1 MLLRA
6 SGTVVMAAALLAGG
20 CGGSSTQGLRVVTPQ
35 DLVDLERGERAR
47 EALTG
52 PQPADANGEVDGET
66 PGVIQEV
73 IDPLGDD
80 DPGSDIGAIPP
91 APGAEGEPRRGSEGG
106 SDSGDAPAASPPAEG
121 TGPVPATGRRAV
133 AARTAEQMVPWNNP
147 VTSREWLVDGL
158 VGQINGRPIFADA
171 FLDPIA
177 DRLGQASNETNNRNE
192 ARQFIIMIVSERF
205 EQWVNNELIIA
216 EAESLLTPEQK
227 QGLFAFLRDF
237 QEGEVLRRGGTRSA
251 AEESLFEDFGY
262 NIEEYMAITRN
273 EVLAADLLRRRVQP
287 RAIVT
292 WRDMEREFARRSEL
306 YAPGATI
313 EIGRIALLTTRDAEK
328 IQRVTSAFEQGRDFS
343 EVAIEMEIV
352 EEGRWREFVLGEEG
366 IDALSE
372 VLVDEVVE
380 QLRELPAGKATTPIV
395 QGSSTV
401 WFSVLQIERPEARNI
416 FDRDVQIELR
426 AELQALRDAEERTRY
441 ITNLRRRWIA
451 ENIEDM
457 RVRLIDIAL
466 RRYLR

>member
-1 MLLRA
+1 ML
-6 SGTVVMAAALLAGG
+6 SAALWLTA
-20 CGGSSTQGLRVVTPQ
+20 CGGSSTQGLRIVTPE
-35 DLVDLERGERAR
+35 DLVDLEHGERAR

-52 PQPADANGEVDGET
+52 PQPEATSGRRGAQPVDDAEFAAADEGGPSDV
-66 PGVIQEV
+66 QEV

-91 APGAEGEPRRGSEGG
+91 APAVGAAPPDSE
-106 SDSGDAPAASPPAEG
+106 AARE
-121 TGPVPATGRRAV
+121 ATGRRAAAERAAEQA
-133 AARTAEQMVPWNNP
+133 AARAVG
-147 VTSREWLVDGL
+147 VGSREWLVDGL

-177 DRLGQASNETNNRNE
+177 DRLRQAPNEMDRAE
-192 ARQFIIMIVSERF
+192 SRRVIMMLVSERF

-251 AEESLFEDFGY
+251 AEESLFEEFGD
-262 NIEEYMAITRN
+262 NIEEYMARTRN
-273 EVLAADLLRRRVQP
+273 EVLASDLLRRRVDP

-292 WRDMEREFARRSEL
+292 WRDMEREFERRSEL
-306 YAPGATI
+306 YAPGASVV
-313 EIGRIALLTTRDAEK
+313 IGRIALLTTRDAEK
-328 IQRVTSAFEQGRDFS
+328 IGRVTSAFESGREFS
-343 EVAIEMEIV
+343 EVAVEMEIA
-352 EEGRWREFVLGEEG
+352 EEGRWRDFTLGEEG
-366 IDALSE
+366 MAALSE

-380 QLRELPAGKATTPIV
+380 QLRDLPIGKATTPIV

-401 WFSVLQIERPEARNI
+401 WFAVLSIERPEARSI
-416 FDRDVQIELR
+416 FERDVQIELR
-426 AELQALRDAEERTRY
+426 AELQALRSAEERSRY

-451 ENIEDM
+451 ENIEEM
-457 RVRLIDIAL
+457 EARLIEIAL
-466 RRYLR
+466 RRYWL